1 VDIRL
6 FMQGATCLDPDE
18 LAEIQEGMHEG
29 SYINFKK
36 GQEPQNKYK
45 SNKPVIE
52 AKDSPY

>member
-1 VDIRL
+1 MDIRL